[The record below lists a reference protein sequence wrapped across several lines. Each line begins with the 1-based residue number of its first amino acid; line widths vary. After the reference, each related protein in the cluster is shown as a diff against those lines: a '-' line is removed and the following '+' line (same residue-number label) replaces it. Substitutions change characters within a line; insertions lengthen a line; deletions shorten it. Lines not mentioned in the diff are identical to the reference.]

1 MLKLKP
7 AQRKKVLR
15 IRNLNQV
22 FILPDKVFSKVS
34 NDIMIHYNQYE
45 DKAINKQIIKVTD
58 PSF

>member
-22 FILPDKVFSKVS
+22 FILPDKVFNKVS

-45 DKAINKQIIKVTD
+45 DKAINEQIIKVTD